1 MSDGKKNVGDIFDSY
16 AKKARQKARS
26 SGKKGSTGGSRKVFD
41 KHDVEDAT
49 SSYLGKKGG
58 GATKKSSEASGKGAK
73 DKKDPRHVDTRNRV
87 KEDVQNRITDTY
99 KPGGRT
105 KGSDA
110 GDAAV
115 RQVVHPSGQPGGFKK
130 GGTGKGKNKGA
141 SPNGEPGDAN
151 SGENAAAVLN
161 SPKKKGG
168 EKKKG
173 KSGSVLSPLGAMG
186 AASGSPADIL
196 RGGVNRGRGESGSE
210 DGAGD
215 RRERLSKLGATNPL
229 RAGGL
234 GGLSSAGARG
244 GPSSLA
250 MSPFSAMSGRSGGA
264 PGSMAG
270 RTLKAFIG
278 LPNKESSNDST
289 PAGKIR
295 DLEKKK
301 RKVKIYAGAA
311 AAAAAMLLLIIV
323 MATVSIVV
331 QTVNQQAAGMLMQN
345 TILMDNGVAEEPEQ
359 DSGDGD
365 SGEDSGGYDT
375 GTDAGDSADGGSGE
389 RLYGADGGGD
399 SAVEGLSQRQLE
411 NAKHVLNA
419 TKKAGLSQKATED
432 VFTAVW
438 VESHFWNLANDG
450 SGLQGALKED
460 QDPEELKKSMEHP
473 ESDGLP
479 SDHGYGHG
487 GDHGS
492 VGLLQQQF
500 PWWGTVDEL
509 MTQEIAVQ
517 KFIEKYQSLDVEG
530 MESAMAIQKVQASA
544 FGDGSNYR
552 QGRPTALKALEEVSK
567 DD

>member
-26 SGKKGSTGGSRKVFD
+26 SGKKGSSGGSRKVFD

-49 SSYLGKKGG
+49 SSYLGR
-58 GATKKSSEASGKGAK
+58 KGAGVGKRNSNTSNKGTK
-73 DKKDPRHVDTRNRV
+73 DRKDPRHVDTRNRV
-87 KEDVQNRITDTY
+87 KEDVQNRITETY

-105 KGSDA
+105 KEDNLGGA
-110 GDAAV
+110 GQRA
-115 RQVVHPSGQPGGFKK
+115 VHPVGQPGGFKK
-130 GGTGKGKNKGA
+130 GDTSKGKSKGA
-141 SPNGEPGDAN
+141 TPNGKPGDAD

-161 SPKKKGG
+161 SPRKKGR

-173 KSGSVLSPLGAMG
+173 KFGTELNPLGAMG
-186 AASGSPADIL
+186 AMSGSPADIL
-196 RGGVNRGRGESGSE
+196 RGGVNRGRGESGGE

-229 RAGGL
+229 KSGGL
-234 GGLSSAGARG
+234 GALPSAGTRG
-244 GPSSLA
+244 GASSLA
-250 MSPFSAMSGRSGGA
+250 MSPFSAMSGRGGGA

-278 LPNKESSNDST
+278 LPSKEGDNNST

-295 DLEKKK
+295 DLKKKK
-301 RKVKIYAGAA
+301 RKIKIYAGAA

-331 QTVNQQAAGMLMQN
+331 QTVNQQASGMLMQN
-345 TILMDNGVAEEPEQ
+345 TILMDNGATEEPERE
-359 DSGDGD
+359 SSDGS

-399 SAVEGLSQRQLE
+399 SSVEGLSQRQLE

-567 DD
+567 ND

>member
-26 SGKKGSTGGSRKVFD
+26 SGKKGSTGSSRKVFD

-244 GPSSLA
+244 GSSSLA

-278 LPNKESSNDST
+278 LPNKEGSNDST

-295 DLEKKK
+295 DLKKKK

-359 DSGDGD
+359 DSGDSD

>member
-26 SGKKGSTGGSRKVFD
+26 SGKKGSTGSSRKVFD

-58 GATKKSSEASGKGAK
+58 GATKKSSETSGKGAK

-244 GPSSLA
+244 GSSSLA
-250 MSPFSAMSGRSGGA
+250 MSPFSSMSGRSGGA

-278 LPNKESSNDST
+278 LPNKEGSNDST

>member
-26 SGKKGSTGGSRKVFD
+26 SGKKGSTGSSRKVFD

-58 GATKKSSEASGKGAK
+58 GATKKRLNAPGKGAK

-229 RAGGL
+229 KTGRL

-244 GPSSLA
+244 GSSSLA

-278 LPNKESSNDST
+278 LPNKEGSNDST

-295 DLEKKK
+295 DLKKKK

-331 QTVNQQAAGMLMQN
+331 QTVNQQAAGMLMQS

-530 MESAMAIQKVQASA
+530 MESAMAIQEVQASA